1 MEIQLAGEPNSA
13 NCPAGR
19 LHTLAVQRHSR
30 FRPII
35 LSEEVTNMA
44 NKKAANTPKPAK
56 PPGKAA
62 KKAADASTQDGQ
74 RMSRAATN
82 SRKEIRQQTPQRQ
95 GHPK

>member
-1 MEIQLAGEPNSA
+1 M
-13 NCPAGR
+13 
-19 LHTLAVQRHSR
+19 VK
-30 FRPII
+30 
-35 LSEEVTNMA
+35 
-44 NKKAANTPKPAK
+44 KKAANTPKPAK

-74 RMSRAATN
+74 RISRAATN

>member
-1 MEIQLAGEPNSA
+1 
-13 NCPAGR
+13 
-19 LHTLAVQRHSR
+19 
-30 FRPII
+30 
-35 LSEEVTNMA
+35 MA

-62 KKAADASTQDGQ
+62 KKAAGASTQEGQ
-74 RMSRAATN
+74 KISRAATN